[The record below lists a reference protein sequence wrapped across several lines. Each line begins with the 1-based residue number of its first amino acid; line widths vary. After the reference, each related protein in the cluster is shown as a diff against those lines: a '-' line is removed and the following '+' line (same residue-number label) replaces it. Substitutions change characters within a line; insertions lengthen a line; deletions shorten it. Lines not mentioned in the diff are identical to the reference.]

1 MLKCPHVLV
10 ALRVSVRR
18 DLHTGTRGAGL
29 GRALSPL
36 EQLSPSG
43 QKEEPRGQ
51 RPSGQARQLGLE
63 LQRGGAAPSSAELVL
78 LGCPA
83 KRASQSSRRWGG
95 RFIQGRGRAAEPG
108 APEAAAWR
116 WAPGPRPAA

>member
-36 EQLSPSG
+36 EQLSPSE

-63 LQRGGAAPSSAELVL
+63 LQRGGSAPPPPQRS
-78 LGCPA
+78 
-83 KRASQSSRRWGG
+83 
-95 RFIQGRGRAAEPG
+95 
-108 APEAAAWR
+108 
-116 WAPGPRPAA
+116 